1 MFSKHGSLLAKRL
14 ASEEK
19 WPSPEAKKKEMDSS
33 FTKSPPVVP
42 AAEQILK
49 WEFTDR
55 EDGRDMEMAVG
66 NLESSTAEAGD
77 QPRRQ
82 P

>member
-1 MFSKHGSLLAKRL
+1 
-14 ASEEK
+14 
-19 WPSPEAKKKEMDSS
+19 MDSS
-33 FTKSPPVVP
+33 FTKSPPAFP

-55 EDGRDMEMAVG
+55 EDERDMEMAVG